1 MASRDVVLLSIDSGR
16 DGLPSNALRLAAMGR
31 RLADQRGGQL
41 RWLVLGDLPAQ
52 LAALAGSYGVV
63 AVDHADDDSLGGWA
77 GDAQVNAAADYL
89 GDRQG
94 ALLIA
99 AQTFDS
105 RCVVPRIAA
114 RLGCGVVMNVVD
126 LNSDDDGLSLTAAAY
141 GGDTRSGYRFEGD
154 ATAVVALGD
163 NVVDA
168 GPAGSQGEAPL
179 EIVSL
184 DCGEPERVSVVE
196 RAVTEGPRIEDAEVI
211 VAGGRGLQ
219 DAANLGLVEEL
230 AAALGGVVGASRPIV
245 DDGWIERSQ
254 QVGLTGSI
262 TRPRL
267 YIAVGIS
274 GASQHMV
281 GCTSAKTLVA
291 INIDPDAAVFR
302 QCRYGLVG
310 DCLELLPAI
319 TRAIKES

>member
-1 MASRDVVLLSIDSGR
+1 
-16 DGLPSNALRLAAMGR
+16 
-31 RLADQRGGQL
+31 
-41 RWLVLGDLPAQ
+41 
-52 LAALAGSYGVV
+52 
-63 AVDHADDDSLGGWA
+63 
-77 GDAQVNAAADYL
+77 
-89 GDRQG
+89 
-94 ALLIA
+94 
-99 AQTFDS
+99 
-105 RCVVPRIAA
+105 
-114 RLGCGVVMNVVD
+114 
-126 LNSDDDGLSLTAAAY
+126 
-141 GGDTRSGYRFEGD
+141 
-154 ATAVVALGD
+154 
-163 NVVDA
+163 
-168 GPAGSQGEAPL
+168 
-179 EIVSL
+179 
-184 DCGEPERVSVVE
+184 
-196 RAVTEGPRIEDAEVI
+196 
-211 VAGGRGLQ
+211 
-219 DAANLGLVEEL
+219 
-230 AAALGGVVGASRPIV
+230 V